1 MGHLHG
7 SKYPFRT
14 NFVIFLLL
22 DPAFSPCHGK
32 LFKDKRTNEMLN
44 PFTEACVDLLQVYK
58 RQVKRLMTNKPAPKE
73 VHKGA
78 TNYHHIPEFLPALPW
93 AGRGQE

>member
-7 SKYPFRT
+7 SIHFALI
-14 NFVIFLLL
+14 FVIFLLL
-22 DPAFSPCHGK
+22 DPAFSPCHGR

-44 PFTEACVDLLQVYK
+44 PFTEACVDLLQVY
-58 RQVKRLMTNKPAPKE
+58 KRLMTNKPAPKE

-78 TNYHHIPEFLPALPW
+78 TNYHHIPEFLPAPPW